1 MKRNEKE
8 KYMVTV
14 AIAGLGAR
22 GGYIYSAFQKNRP
35 DLMKTVAIADLKEEL
50 VEKYGRELGVKEEN
64 RFSSAEEL
72 LKRERLADVVII
84 ATQDRDHFRHAMA
97 ALEKG
102 YHILLEK
109 PVSPRPDECVKLE
122 RAAKKAERLVAVC
135 HVLRYTAFF
144 RTIKKILSEGRLGQV
159 RGIEQTENVAY
170 WHYAHSFIRGNWRNS
185 DETSPMILQKCCH
198 DFDII
203 QWLLEKT
210 PVSVSSRGD

>member
-72 LKRERLADVVII
+72 LKREKLADVVII
-84 ATQDRDHFRHAMA
+84 ATQDRDHFLHAMA
-97 ALEKG
+97 ALE
-102 YHILLEK
+102 
-109 PVSPRPDECVKLE
+109 R
-122 RAAKKAERLVAVC
+122 
-135 HVLRYTAFF
+135 
-144 RTIKKILSEGRLGQV
+144 
-159 RGIEQTENVAY
+159 
-170 WHYAHSFIRGNWRNS
+170 
-185 DETSPMILQKCCH
+185 
-198 DFDII
+198 DII
-203 QWLLEKT
+203 FYWKS
-210 PVSVSSRGD
+210 PFHRGRTSA